1 MHLIGIHGL
10 AQTGK
15 TTAAELLANR
25 LRAATFAFAEP
36 ITKRCAELLNVD
48 HAEFLSYDK
57 NKKLDITNKDFNCIS
72 TSPVTKRTLM
82 QDVGRSFRAVEPRFT
97 IDYLEQTLAHTPRIK
112 NIIISDVRL
121 PQEAEWVRAKGGT
134 ILHIQ
139 RPAAPAAHPDVT
151 EIPLL
156 IEPYNGDLVIKNDGT
171 AQMYENRLITLS
183 IDIRAKMRSKES
195 IQRYERGDGIPKD
208 YNMAKIAKFYGLKVS
223 ELWGKHQEQAQTS
236 KIIARRQGAPA
247 DATGEYN
254 NNIYKIGRHG
264 FLYCHLNGE
273 WRRSSNDAGQINKK
287 LKRYAA

>member
-1 MHLIGIHGL
+1 MPTLKQIGKKLRKLRGD
-10 AQTGK
+10 AS
-15 TTAAELLANR
+15 AAELA
-25 LRAATFAFAEP
+25 
-36 ITKRCAELLNVD
+36 
-48 HAEFLSYDK
+48 
-57 NKKLDITNKDFNCIS
+57 
-72 TSPVTKRTLM
+72 
-82 QDVGRSFRAVEPRFT
+82 
-97 IDYLEQTLAHTPRIK
+97 PRIG
-112 NIIISDVRL
+112 I
-121 PQEAEWVRAKGGT
+121 
-134 ILHIQ
+134 
-139 RPAAPAAHPDVT
+139 
-151 EIPLL
+151 
-156 IEPYNGDLVIKNDGT
+156 
-171 AQMYENRLITLS
+171 
-183 IDIRAKMRSKES
+183 SKES

>member
-57 NKKLDITNKDFNCIS
+57 NKKLDITSKDFNGIS
-72 TSPVTKRTLM
+72 TNPVTKRTLM

-112 NIIISDVRL
+112 NIIVSDVRL
-121 PQEAEWVRAKGGT
+121 PQEAEWIRAKGGT
-134 ILHIQ
+134 ILHIR

-156 IEPYNGDLVIKNDGT
+156 IEPYNGDLVIRNDGT

-183 IDIRAKMRSKES
+183 IDIRAKM
-195 IQRYERGDGIPKD
+195 
-208 YNMAKIAKFYGLKVS
+208 S
-223 ELWGKHQEQAQTS
+223 E
-236 KIIARRQGAPA
+236 
-247 DATGEYN
+247 
-254 NNIYKIGRHG
+254 
-264 FLYCHLNGE
+264 
-273 WRRSSNDAGQINKK
+273 
-287 LKRYAA
+287 AA